1 MFTPF
6 CILSKYL
13 LRYVRTFVPYSIL
26 LTPCSSLPP
35 LPCFTFLPFSIR
47 YLAKPGKGG
56 EGRGIRPPHSMRKGS
71 ENQTEFGQSSMKG
84 GRTQELIHM
93 AHIYTHKINKE
104 TPLAHLKGGRSIHR
118 LTGELSSCYLIP
130 ARLSF
135 SWTEVASLPPPS
147 LFALPLLARILI
159 HRHQEERS
167 PFPPYPHPPGG
178 LYRRR
183 PGRGE
188 EEAAVTDNG
197 HFHAC
202 QFQAMRERE
211 REKELLPAR
220 GPPFPPRRQG
230 GKGRIPDPKEGGG
243 LISPFPPHKKEAGA
257 HTQAHNTLK
266 NGRRTKEGRGSLLAS
281 IRPRVPSP
289 PFLLSAVKREK
300 EIGRSVGRSVPP
312 PPPPPPPPPRYAPSS
327 PLPLFSA
334 TKFLPSP
341 IS

>member
-1 MFTPF
+1 MMSTRRKKRKEITVYTF

-26 LTPCSSLPP
+26 LTPYSFLPS

-71 ENQTEFGQSSMKG
+71 ENETEFGQSSMTG
-84 GRTQELIHM
+84 GRTQKLIHM
-93 AHIYTHKINKE
+93 AHIYTHKIDKD
-104 TPLAHLKGGRSIHR
+104 TPLAHLKGGRPIHR

-135 SWTEVASLPPPS
+135 SWTEVASPPPLS
-147 LFALPLLARILI
+147 FRPAPTCAHPYPPPPR
-159 HRHQEERS
+159 RKKS
-167 PFPPYPHPPGG
+167 FPPHPHPPGG

-202 QFQAMRERE
+202 QFQATRERE
-211 REKELLPAR
+211 RERRSSSQL
-220 GPPFPPRRQG
+220 GVPPSLQG
-230 GKGRIPDPKEGGG
+230 DREGKEGSQ
-243 LISPFPPHKKEAGA
+243 IRKKEEDSFLLFLLTRRKRARTHKLITRSKTGA
-257 HTQAHNTLK
+257 
-266 NGRRTKEGRGSLLAS
+266 GRRKEEAPCL
-281 IRPRVPSP
+281 RPYVLESP
-289 PFLLSAVKREK
+289 P
-300 EIGRSVGRSVPP
+300 
-312 PPPPPPPPPRYAPSS
+312 
-327 PLPLFSA
+327 PLFS
-334 TKFLPSP
+334 FPQ
-341 IS
+341 